1 MENNRARHLSPQ
13 LLFGLLVIFLGV
25 VFTLNNVGV
34 IESDEYIR
42 YWPAFLV
49 LYGVV
54 NMIERQ
60 SSSGRLWAG
69 LWIVIGTVWLLNNLD
84 ITHVHLW
91 DYWPL
96 ILVVIG
102 IGMMRGSFPRGRR
115 FQRFTGA
122 IASESTGTDQDSFI
136 NGVAILG
143 GFKRSNN
150 SQDFL
155 GGELT
160 AIMGGAE
167 LDLRDAS
174 IQKGEAVLDI
184 FAFMG
189 GAKIRVPDD
198 WTIVLRGV
206 PILGGFEDKTR
217 PPKVDTGKRL
227 VIKGMAIMGGAEID
241 N

>member
-1 MENNRARHLSPQ
+1 MENNRAHRFSPQ
-13 LLFGLLVIFLGV
+13 IVFGLLIIFFGA

-34 IESDEYIR
+34 IDSDEYIQ
-42 YWPAFLV
+42 YWPAFIA

-54 NMIERQ
+54 QIFERQ
-60 SSSGRLWAG
+60 TSAGRFWG
-69 LWIVIGTVWLLNNLD
+69 GFWIVVGSIWLLNNLD

-91 DYWPL
+91 EYWPL

-102 IGMMRGSFPRGRR
+102 VGMMRGTFTHRRR
-115 FQRFTGA
+115 FRRFTGA
-122 IASESTGTDQDSFI
+122 IASESKGTDEDSFI
-136 NGVAILG
+136 NAVAILG
-143 GFKRSNN
+143 GYKRSSN
-150 SQDFL
+150 SQDFR

-174 IQKGEAVLDI
+174 IQQGDAVLDI
-184 FAFMG
+184 FAFWG

-198 WTIVLRGV
+198 WTVVLQGI

-217 PPKVDTGKRL
+217 PPKVSTGKRL